1 MQCELCKK
9 IFSRTRKRKVN
20 HKNIVFCSKKC
31 FKEWKK
37 ILQQPKE
44 YKYVIWFLKG
54 SSINIEF
61 QQNEITTK
69 GIDPDYGNITN
80 NSHFS
85 TTLASLIKRIFEE

>member
-9 IFSRTRKRKVN
+9 IFSRTRKKKVYYRK
-20 HKNIVFCSKKC
+20 IVFCSKKC
-31 FKEWKK
+31 FEEWKK

-44 YKYVIWFLKG
+44 HKYVIWFLKV

-69 GIDPDYGNITN
+69 GIDPEYGNITN

-85 TTLASLIKRIFEE
+85 TKLGLIIKRRFEE